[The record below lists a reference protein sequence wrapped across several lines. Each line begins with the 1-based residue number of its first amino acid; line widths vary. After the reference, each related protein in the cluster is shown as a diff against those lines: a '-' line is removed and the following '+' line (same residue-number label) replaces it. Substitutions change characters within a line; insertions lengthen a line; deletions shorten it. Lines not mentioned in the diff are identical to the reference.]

1 MISKSVKRKRRQNA
15 KFHHLTSSIQTKMI
29 DDRGSQKFYL
39 VSLPLRSDYALH
51 KEAYGERA
59 CKSKYRELVR
69 ECKALAAA

>member
-1 MISKSVKRKRRQNA
+1 
-15 KFHHLTSSIQTKMI
+15 MI